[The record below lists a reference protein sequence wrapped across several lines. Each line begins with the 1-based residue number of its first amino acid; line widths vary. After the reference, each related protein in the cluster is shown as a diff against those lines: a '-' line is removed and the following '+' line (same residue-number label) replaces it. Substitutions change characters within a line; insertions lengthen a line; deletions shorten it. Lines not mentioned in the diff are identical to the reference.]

1 MTPEVVKSKRQCEDN
16 ENEEEPQKIKRKK
29 KVVENELDQ
38 KEWKA
43 ITLSKVKKPH
53 LSDAL
58 FGEECKISY
67 DQLYEFL
74 KYAALGKQHGATQSS
89 WCRIHHR
96 RRLCG
101 VSVVVLCEVSQLHFY
116 LFYLQ
121 FKFLRRMFRHHFSLP
136 PASGD
141 FMERLCGAGKKNHRQ
156 ISSLDLEKDPVIQ
169 KYGNECRGLS
179 GYILTPKE
187 MCLHDYP
194 IEGHDDCINFVC
206 TPCKSPVTDSSPLFG
221 LDCEM
226 CLTEKGSE
234 LTRISVVDASGQ
246 CILDELV
253 KPKLPIINYL
263 TSYSG
268 ITEKLLLPVVTTLSD
283 IQDQLKNLLPADAVL
298 VGHSLNFD
306 LRALEMVHPN
316 VIDTSVLFARKRNK
330 KFKLKFLA
338 EAVLGKDIQRMDGTG
353 HDPTE
358 DALCALELAQYF
370 INQGPRKV
378 AEMNLE
384 AQLLETR
391 KIGEEQGC
399 ALPNPQ
405 NGVQKP
411 TQSLL
416 DILHFVGQKALLLG
430 GWAEAASSNGQTQT
444 GPQNKQI
451 LQRALEEVPTSSFS
465 VIQFGLDS
473 RHDTSDLIAKMR
485 TKLANLQ
492 TIYAGPF
499 GKDICLKPLKKIFK
513 KYGHIQSIRIIPDTS
528 EPHICIQYEVLEA
541 AQLAVESLNRAEI
554 GGSPVKVQ
562 RPVTESTL
570 DCEMLL
576 KELEKDADNESVIY
590 LTGLRK
596 TQREAD
602 LQQELGYLKDLASVF
617 LPRDPRTG
625 KSRNYCFLKF
635 KTPQSAANALTA
647 IEEHEAQ
654 GSDLRGRWALTPPHL
669 HQWALQISAT
679 GSKLAEPPSGLEAHL
694 QEAQPSFALEQ
705 EVQKQMKALDRKI
718 KKLFQR
724 LPNHTLCVI
733 LLPGS
738 NRPSESHP
746 GFGLMG
752 IKGENP
758 LLSSCAWC

>member
-1 MTPEVVKSKRQCEDN
+1 MAPETQVVKSKRQCEDN
-16 ENEEEPQKIKRKK
+16 ENEEEPQKIKRKRK
-29 KVVENELDQ
+29 FAENE
-38 KEWKA
+38 KEA
-43 ITLSKVKKPH
+43 KKPH

-58 FGEECKISY
+58 FGGECKISY

-96 RRLCG
+96 RRLSG
-101 VSVVVLCEVSQLHFY
+101 VSVVVLREVSQLHFY

-141 FMERLCGAGKKNHRQ
+141 FMERLCGAGIKNHRQ
-156 ISSLDLEKDPVIQ
+156 ISSLELEKDPVIQ

-179 GYILTPKE
+179 NYILTPKE
-187 MCLHDYP
+187 MRLHDYP
-194 IEGHDDCINFVC
+194 IEGHDDCVCFVR
-206 TPCKSPVTDSSPLFG
+206 TPCKGPVTDSSPLFG

-263 TSYSG
+263 T
-268 ITEKLLLPVVTTLSD
+268 
-283 IQDQLKNLLPADAVL
+283 
-298 VGHSLNFD
+298 
-306 LRALEMVHPN
+306 
-316 VIDTSVLFARKRNK
+316 RKRNK

-391 KIGEEQGC
+391 KIGEKLSC

-405 NGVQKP
+405 NGAQKP

-416 DILHFVGQKALLLG
+416 DILHSVGQKTLLLG
-430 GWAEAASSNGQTQT
+430 GWAEAASNNGQTQT

-465 VIQFGLDS
+465 VIQFGLGS
-473 RHDTSDLIAKMR
+473 RQDTSDLVAKMR
-485 TKLANLQ
+485 TKLANLL

-513 KYGHIQSIRIIPDTS
+513 KYGHIQSIRIVPDTS
-528 EPHICIQYEVLEA
+528 EPHICIQYEVQEA
-541 AQLAVESLNRAEI
+541 AQLAVERLNGEEI
-554 GGSPVKVQ
+554 GGSLVKVQ
-562 RPVTESTL
+562 RPITESTL

-576 KELEKDADNESVIY
+576 KELEKDSDNEGVIY
-590 LTGLRK
+590 LAGLRK

-625 KSRNYCFLKF
+625 RSRNYCFLKF

-647 IEEHEAQ
+647 IEEHGAQ

-669 HQWALQISAT
+669 HQWASKISAE
-679 GSKLAEPPSGLEAHL
+679 GSQLAEPSSHPEACL
-694 QEAQPSFALEQ
+694 QEVEPPFALEQ

-718 KKLFQR
+718 KKFFQH
-724 LPNHTLCVI
+724 LPNHTLCIV

-746 GFGLMG
+746 GFALLG
-752 IKGENP
+752 IKEENP

>member
-1 MTPEVVKSKRQCEDN
+1 MAPETQVVKSKRQCEDN
-16 ENEEEPQKIKRKK
+16 ENEEEPQKIKRKRK
-29 KVVENELDQ
+29 FAENE
-38 KEWKA
+38 KEA
-43 ITLSKVKKPH
+43 KKPH

-58 FGEECKISY
+58 FGGECKISY

-96 RRLCG
+96 RRLSG
-101 VSVVVLCEVSQLHFY
+101 VSVVVLREVSQLHFY

-141 FMERLCGAGKKNHRQ
+141 FMERLCGAGIKNHRQ
-156 ISSLDLEKDPVIQ
+156 ISSLELEKDPVIQ

-179 GYILTPKE
+179 NYILTPKE
-187 MCLHDYP
+187 MRLHNYP
-194 IEGHDDCINFVC
+194 IEGHDDCVCFVR
-206 TPCKSPVTDSSPLFG
+206 TPCKGPVTDSSPLFG

-263 TSYSG
+263 T
-268 ITEKLLLPVVTTLSD
+268 
-283 IQDQLKNLLPADAVL
+283 
-298 VGHSLNFD
+298 
-306 LRALEMVHPN
+306 
-316 VIDTSVLFARKRNK
+316 RKRNK

-391 KIGEEQGC
+391 KIGEKLSC

-405 NGVQKP
+405 NGAQKP

-416 DILHFVGQKALLLG
+416 DILHSVGQKTLLLG
-430 GWAEAASSNGQTQT
+430 GWAEAASNNGQTQT

-465 VIQFGLDS
+465 VIQFGLGS
-473 RHDTSDLIAKMR
+473 RQDTSDLVAKMR
-485 TKLANLQ
+485 TKLANLL

-513 KYGHIQSIRIIPDTS
+513 KYGHIQSIRIVPDTS
-528 EPHICIQYEVLEA
+528 EPHICIQYEVQEA
-541 AQLAVESLNRAEI
+541 AQLAVERLNGEEI
-554 GGSPVKVQ
+554 GGSLVKVQ
-562 RPVTESTL
+562 RPITESTL

-576 KELEKDADNESVIY
+576 KELEKDSDNEGVIY
-590 LTGLRK
+590 LAGLRK

-625 KSRNYCFLKF
+625 RSRNYCFLKF

-647 IEEHEAQ
+647 IEEHGAQ

-669 HQWALQISAT
+669 HQWASKISAE
-679 GSKLAEPPSGLEAHL
+679 GSQLAEPSSHPEACL
-694 QEAQPSFALEQ
+694 QEVEPPFALEQ

-718 KKLFQR
+718 KKFFQH
-724 LPNHTLCVI
+724 LPNHTLCIV

-746 GFGLMG
+746 GFALLG
-752 IKGENP
+752 IKEENP